1 MQKIVIG
8 LAGQKGAGKGLFVA
22 FLTAAAEKRN
32 FTVQAIKSSDI
43 LAEMLKA
50 GGIAISRA
58 NLQILASSLVT
69 GFGNGVISEA
79 VRSKME
85 ESSADIVIFDGVR
98 WLSDVQMIKNFPG
111 GKLVFIDTKKIIRY
125 KRIRNRGEKP
135 EEKNLSFGQFET
147 EEEALTE
154 NFIPEI
160 QKIADF
166 IIENNE
172 SKKAFQE
179 KVESFFKNQI
189 SGN

>member
-1 MQKIVIG
+1 MQKMIIG
-8 LAGQKGAGKGLFVA
+8 LAGQKGAGKGFFVSS
-22 FLTAAAEKRN
+22 LTAAAGKRN
-32 FTVQAIKSSDI
+32 FTVQTIKSSDI

-50 GGIAISRA
+50 GGIATSRS
-58 NLQILASSLVT
+58 NLQLLASLLVT

-85 ESSADIVIFDGVR
+85 NSSADIVIFDGVR

-111 GKLVFIDTKKIIRY
+111 GKLVFIDAKKIIRY

-135 EEKNLSFGQFET
+135 EEKNLSFGQFED
-147 EEEALTE
+147 EEDALTE
-154 NFIPEI
+154 NFIPQI
-160 QKIADF
+160 QGIADF
-166 IIENNE
+166 VIENNG

-179 KVESFFKNQI
+179 EVESFFKNQI